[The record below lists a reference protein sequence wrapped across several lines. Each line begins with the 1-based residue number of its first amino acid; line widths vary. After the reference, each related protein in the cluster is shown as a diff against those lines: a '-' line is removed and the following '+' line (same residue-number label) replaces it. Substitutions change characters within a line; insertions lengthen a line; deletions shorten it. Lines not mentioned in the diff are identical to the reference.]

1 MDKGD
6 GNYVNSIAM
15 DFYEKVCEKMH
26 YGLMLTDIDGRIVF
40 YNQALL
46 SMLDVTEKNLCV
58 GQIATTSSCQLLN
71 LIMMHPE
78 TQEIYRN
85 EPTGK
90 SFWVS
95 PFPIDQIGGPCC
107 HAFLVEDVTE
117 REALRQG
124 LQDTNLYKSI
134 LEQILE
140 NAYEGVVVTDADGII
155 MMFNN
160 AYANYLEI
168 KAQNAIGQHVTK
180 VIDNTRVHKVIESG
194 VPEFGKLQ
202 KIGFHKAVVTRL
214 PIVFNEKVIA
224 GVGIVHYRE
233 LQDMK
238 ELLEKLSSLETE
250 LAQIKE
256 EYGKARA
263 KRYSIQDIIGNGTA
277 VQELK
282 RQIKKAAASASTV
295 LILGENGT
303 GKELVAHSVH
313 HLSNR
318 SNKPFVK
325 INCAAIPEEILE
337 SELFGYVGGAF
348 TGSNR
353 AGKQGKIEM
362 ADGGTLFL
370 DEIGDMSFHMQ
381 AKLLR
386 FLQEREIERLGE
398 NKVRTVDVRVLAAT
412 NQNLQERIKKNQFRE
427 DLYYRL
433 QVVQLDVPPLR
444 NRMEDIGVLVHFCI
458 DKFNR
463 IFGKKVQEIRPDA
476 LEILKNY
483 NWPGNIRQ
491 LENVMERAF
500 NMVEADE
507 IMVEHLPSYL
517 TETVRESEE
526 LGESTNKEFS
536 LRTGRNDFVTT
547 LSDAKEGLERQKIE
561 EILRNAHGNKS
572 EAARI
577 LGITRMTLYQKL
589 RKYGL

>member
-1 MDKGD
+1 MGT
-6 GNYVNSIAM
+6 VMA
-15 DFYEKVCEKMH
+15 DFFETICEKMH
-26 YGLMLTDIDGRIVF
+26 YGLLITDATGKILF
-40 YNQALL
+40 YNQSLS
-46 SMLDVTEKNLCV
+46 SMLGIEGEKLCV
-58 GQIATTSSCQLLN
+58 GQDAILSSGSFLRTIFKQPRRQAVYKTEVDKKSLLVVPVAFGE
-71 LIMMHPE
+71 LDE
-78 TQEIYRN
+78 
-85 EPTGK
+85 
-90 SFWVS
+90 
-95 PFPIDQIGGPCC
+95 GGQR
-107 HAFLVEDVTE
+107 AFLVQDVTD
-117 REALRQG
+117 RETLRQG
-124 LQDTNLYKSI
+124 LQDSDLYKSI

-140 NAYEGVVVTDADGII
+140 NAYEGVVVTDADGMI

-168 KAQNAIGQHVTK
+168 RSQDAIGQHVTK

-202 KIGFHKAVVTRL
+202 KIGSHKAVVTRL
-214 PIVFNEKVIA
+214 PIVFDNKVIA

-233 LQDMK
+233 LKDMK

-256 EYGKARA
+256 EYGKTQT
-263 KRYSIQDIIGNGTA
+263 KRYTIQDIIGDCLPI
-277 VQELK
+277 QELK
-282 RQIKKAAASASTV
+282 RQIKKAAASSSTV

-318 SNKPFVK
+318 SHKPFVK
-325 INCAAIPEEILE
+325 INCAAIPEDILE

-362 ADGGTLFL
+362 ADGGTIFL

-398 NKVRTVDVRVLAAT
+398 NKVRTVDVRILAAT
-412 NQNLQERIKKNQFRE
+412 NQNLLERIKNNQFRE

-444 NRMEDIGVLVHFCI
+444 ERMDDMELLVRYFI

-463 IFGKKVQEIRPDA
+463 IFGKKIQGVQPEV

-491 LENVMERAF
+491 LENVMERTF
-500 NMVEADE
+500 NMVESDE
-507 IMVEHLPSYL
+507 ILLEHLPTYL
-517 TETVRESEE
+517 AEATPESERT
-526 LGESTNKEFS
+526 SASKNKES
-536 LRTGRNDFVTT
+536 ADHGRRET
-547 LSDAKEGLERQKIE
+547 LSGAKEVLERQKIE
-561 EILRNAHGNKS
+561 EILRKAHGNKS
-572 EAARI
+572 EAARM

>member
-1 MDKGD
+1 MR
-6 GNYVNSIAM
+6 SIM
-15 DFYEKVCEKMH
+15 VDYYEKVCEKMY
-26 YGLMLTDIDGRIVF
+26 YGLLLTDAEGRIVF

-46 SMLDVTEKNLCV
+46 SMLGLKETNISI
-58 GQIATTSSCQLLN
+58 GQPVTSSSCRFLHMIVKRSQ
-71 LIMMHPE
+71 
-78 TQEIYRN
+78 TQAVYRN

-90 SFWVS
+90 SLRVTLL
-95 PFPIDQIGGPCC
+95 PLDGPGGVCIQ
-107 HAFLVEDVTE
+107 AFLIEDVTE

-124 LQDTNLYKSI
+124 LHDTSMYKRI

-140 NAYEGVVVTDADGII
+140 NAYEGVVVTDADGNI

-168 KAQNAIGQHVTK
+168 KAQDAIGQHVTK

-202 KIGFHKAVVTRL
+202 KIGSHKAVVTRL
-214 PIVFNEKVIA
+214 PITFDNKVIA

-233 LQDMK
+233 LKDMK

-256 EYGKARA
+256 EYGKNQV
-263 KRYSIQDIIGNGTA
+263 KRYTIQDIIGNSQPI
-277 VQELK
+277 VELK
-282 RQIKKAAASASTV
+282 RQIKKAAASSSTV

-303 GKELVAHSVH
+303 GKELVAHSIH
-313 HLSNR
+313 NLSAR
-318 SNKPFVK
+318 SAKAFVK

-386 FLQEREIERLGE
+386 FLQEKEIERLGE
-398 NKVRTVDVRVLAAT
+398 NRVRTVDVRVLAAT
-412 NQNLQERIKKNQFRE
+412 NQNLSERIKNNQFRE

-444 NRMEDIGVLVHFCI
+444 KRMDDIEVLTQYFI
-458 DKFNR
+458 EKFNR
-463 IFGKKVQEIRPDA
+463 IFGKKVLNLGPA
-476 LEILKNY
+476 TLEIIKN
-483 NWPGNIRQ
+483 NIWPGNVRQ

-500 NMVEADE
+500 NMVESEE
-507 IMVEHLPSYL
+507 ILPEHLPSYL
-517 TETVRESEE
+517 TETLWDVERVSNSGVKTAANWDRQE
-526 LGESTNKEFS
+526 
-536 LRTGRNDFVTT
+536 RCVTT
-547 LSDAKEGLERQKIE
+547 LSDAKDGLEKKKIE
-561 EILRNAHGNKS
+561 EILQRVRGNKS
-572 EAARI
+572 EAARM

-589 RKYGL
+589 HKYGL